1 MVAGGLGSDCSWGR
15 RFLFFFPKYFFFNI
29 LLFSLLFSFFGCAKQ
44 HVGSWFP
51 DQGLNLCPP
60 HWKNGVP
67 TTGKAS
73 KVPGTG
79 FLSGVMKTF

>member
-1 MVAGGLGSDCSWGR
+1 MGTEVS
-15 RFLFFFPKYFFFNI
+15 FFFPKYFFFNI

-79 FLSGVMKTF
+79 FLSGVIKMTKLW